1 MRRKFILLILIACL
15 LVANTALAMSSL
27 NYRIDWM
34 VPLSGG
40 GSHASSTQYAV
51 DLTIGQTASGA
62 AQSTSYQGGFGFW
75 YGIRETIWRLFL
87 PLSSK
92 P

>member
-1 MRRKFILLILIACL
+1 MRRKYTLLILIACL
-15 LVANTALAMSSL
+15 LITHTALAMYST

-40 GSHASSTQYAV
+40 GGHASSTQYAV
-51 DLTIGQTASGA
+51 DMTIGQTAIGA
-62 AQSTSYQGGFGFW
+62 AQSASYQGGFGFW
-75 YGIRETIWRLFL
+75 HGLKETIRRLYL
-87 PLSSK
+87 PVTLK